1 MRRGVGLLVF
11 GVLLAAVGVAS
22 ARASGTG
29 ATTTTATTTVT
40 TTGPSTTT
48 PAPSYAPLA
57 TSSLPTGCVGAG
69 AAAVVPPSHPAV
81 ALGTPASN
89 LGPSGYPASASVIAF
104 TSTTVSGSTC
114 TSTRLTLTSLSLFDG
129 AVTASSVEAMDGKGT
144 VAGLEIDGTAVSAA
158 AGQTVPVESWGQL
171 TLGEKLG
178 RVSATLVLRL
188 LQAHDGLLAGTR
200 VAIAFAATAQPAA
213 TPTQKQH
220 SSPSRHA
227 KHKTFAKS
235 QGHAK
240 GASAKKKHRQRQL
253 SKPPPDYPAAPSPF
267 AASGGF
273 TDAAQD
279 NPIVSTALQYLGVR
293 YQWGGASPKTGFD
306 CSGLVQYV
314 FGQLGV
320 PLVHFAA
327 AQWHTPDGVWVA
339 PNRLQP
345 GDLVFFIG
353 SDGKRKAPGHVG
365 IYLGDGFIIDAPHT
379 GSFVRI
385 DSLNER
391 KLANQYVGA
400 RRIDPQLVD
409 VRHLLHV
416 TKPAASATVFPLGFT
431 SPMTLASVG
440 QPLGI
445 VAAGTP
451 AIRTASRNYWVW
463 AGVAVVGLLLPLTA
477 GGFFIRRRQRREA
490 SPSSEAS
497 N

>member
-1 MRRGVGLLVF
+1 MRHGVGLLVF

-29 ATTTTATTTVT
+29 TTTTTATTTVT
-40 TTGPSTTT
+40 TTGTSTTT

-69 AAAVVPPSHPAV
+69 AAAVVPPSHPAA

-129 AVTASSVEAMDGKGT
+129 AVTASSLEATDGKGT
-144 VAGLEIDGTAVSAA
+144 VAGLEIDGTAVSVA

-171 TLGEKLG
+171 TLGG
-178 RVSATLVLRL
+178 RVGRVTAPLLLRL
-188 LQAHDGLLAGTR
+188 LQEHDGLLAGTR

-213 TPTQKQH
+213 KPTRKQH
-220 SSPSRHA
+220 SSPSRKA
-227 KHKTFAKS
+227 KHKTFARS
-235 QGHAK
+235 QGQAK
-240 GASAKKKHRQRQL
+240 GAKKKHRRRQP

-267 AASGGF
+267 AAGGGF

-353 SDGKRKAPGHVG
+353 SDGTRKAPGHVG
-365 IYLGDGFIIDAPHT
+365 IYIGDGFIVDAPHT

-391 KLANQYVGA
+391 KLANQFVGA
-400 RRIDPQLVD
+400 RRIDTQLVD

-431 SPMTLASVG
+431 RPLTLASVRR
-440 QPLGI
+440 PLGI

-451 AIRTASRNYWVW
+451 ATRTASRNYGVW
-463 AGVAVVGLLLPLTA
+463 AGVVVVGLFLPLSA
-477 GGFFIRRRQRREA
+477 GGFFIRRRRRPEA